1 MFAKFDEKGAV
12 KIAKKNQEK
21 REKINEIRKLSINA
35 IKEDANFAEE
45 GIDYLSIIAHI
56 KRINDYITNL
66 AEWIVYEE
74 EGKITE
80 LTF

>member
-1 MFAKFDEKGAV
+1 M
-12 KIAKKNQEK
+12 KKAPLRLLKRIRK
-21 REKINEIRKLSINA
+21 REKKINEIRKLSINA

>member
-1 MFAKFDEKGAV
+1 MRSGNYQF
-12 KIAKKNQEK
+12 
-21 REKINEIRKLSINA
+21 NA

>member
-1 MFAKFDEKGAV
+1 M
-12 KIAKKNQEK
+12 KKAPLRLLKRIRKK